1 MFILLIE
8 KELKN
13 LLLSPKFVATFA
25 ACTVLILVS
34 VFAGIVEYR
43 SGMTQYTAATALV
56 SQELSESSSWQQ
68 AGGRQRVYR
77 RPEVMQIFA
86 SGVHFDIGRFSVIS
100 SWQDVQLQQSTYSIE
115 PIFAVFRA
123 IDFVF
128 IVQVVLSLLTI
139 VFAYDLVSGEK
150 ESGTLRLML
159 ANAVPRTQYIA
170 AKLAGAWV
178 GLMIPLIIPL
188 LLGVL
193 LLMLYAVPFTGDD
206 WIRLAKLAGYSMVY
220 LTGFL
225 SLGVLFSSLTHRS
238 SMSFLSLL
246 VFWIAMVL
254 VVPRGGMMIA
264 AQLHQVP
271 SASEVESRKE
281 GFARERRQAFFKE
294 FSETLQARSQARE
307 GMSEE
312 ERAAYEKENEWDWMV
327 EDDERQKRM
336 ESDLAEHYRQI
347 DEEVNNARAVQQ
359 TLGFSLSRFSP
370 ASAFQLAAMRL
381 GQTDL
386 GLKQRFTD
394 ALYAYRTT
402 FRAYIDQKSPGGM
415 MTMSFG
421 GNQPTEPLDLSDMPV
436 FESSL
441 SAGADEE
448 TPIDLLVLFA
458 YILGSAGL
466 ALVAFNRYD
475 VR

>member
-1 MFILLIE
+1 MVFLLIE

-34 VFAGIVEYR
+34 VFAGIIEYR
-43 SGMTQYTAATALV
+43 AGSAQYTAATALV
-56 SQELSESSSWQQ
+56 SQELTESTSWPQL
-68 AGGRQRVYR
+68 GERQRIFR

-86 SGVHFDIGRFSVIS
+86 SGIHYDIGRFSVIS
-100 SWQDVQLQQSTYSIE
+100 SWQDVQLQQSSYSIE

-123 IDFVF
+123 MDFVF

-159 ANAVPRTQYIA
+159 ANAVPRTQYIV

-193 LLMLYAVPFTGDD
+193 LLMLYAIPFTGDD
-206 WIRLAKLAGYSMVY
+206 WVRLAKLAGYSLVY

-225 SLGVLFSSLTHRS
+225 SLGVLFSTLTHRS
-238 SMSFLSLL
+238 AMSFLSLL

-254 VVPRGGMMIA
+254 VVPRGGMMFATQIYP
-264 AQLHQVP
+264 VP

-281 GFARERRQAFFKE
+281 GFARERRDTFFQELSAAF
-294 FSETLQARSQARE
+294 QARSQAHE
-307 GMSEE
+307 GMSEAD
-312 ERAAYEKENEWDWMV
+312 RAAYEEENEWDWMV
-327 EDDERQKRM
+327 EDDERQKGM
-336 ESDLAEHYRQI
+336 ESDLAEHNRQI
-347 DEEVNNARAVQQ
+347 DEQINNARAVQQ
-359 TLGFSLSRFSP
+359 SLGFALSRFSP
-370 ASAFQLAAMRL
+370 ASAYQLAAMRL

-402 FRAYIDQKSPGGM
+402 FRAYIDQKNPGGM
-415 MTMSFG
+415 MSFG
-421 GNQPTEPLDLSDMPV
+421 GNQSTEPLDLSDMPV
-436 FESSL
+436 FEARL
-441 SAGADEE
+441 PSAPEDAS
-448 TPIDLLVLFA
+448 PVDLLVLMG
-458 YILGSAGL
+458 YIFGSAGL

>member
-1 MFILLIE
+1 MFFLLVE

-43 SGMTQYTAATALV
+43 AGSAQYSAATALV
-56 SQELSESSSWQQ
+56 SQELSESTSWPQV
-68 AGGRQRVYR
+68 GGRQRVYR
-77 RPEVMQIFA
+77 QPEVMQIFA
-86 SGVHFDIGRFSVIS
+86 SGIHFDIGRFSVIS

-159 ANAVPRTQYIA
+159 ANAVPRTRYIV
-170 AKLAGAWV
+170 AKLAGAWI
-178 GLMIPLIIPL
+178 GLMIPLVIPL

-193 LLMLYAVPFTGDD
+193 LLMLYAIPFTGDD
-206 WIRLAKLAGYSMVY
+206 WVRLAKLAGYSMVY
-220 LTGFL
+220 LSGFL
-225 SLGVLFSSLTHRS
+225 SLGILFSTLTHRS
-238 SMSFLSLL
+238 AMSFLSLL
-246 VFWIAMVL
+246 VYWIAMAL
-254 VVPRGGMMIA
+254 VVPRGGMMFATQI
-264 AQLHQVP
+264 HPVP

-281 GFARERRQAFFKE
+281 GFARERREQFFTELSSAF
-294 FSETLQARSQARE
+294 QARSQARK
-307 GMSEE
+307 GLSEA
-312 ERAAYEKENEWDWMV
+312 ERAAYDEENEWDWMV

-336 ESDLAEHYRQI
+336 ERDLAEHNRQI
-347 DEEVNNARAVQQ
+347 DEEINNARAVQQ
-359 TLGFSLSRFSP
+359 ALGFTLSRFSP
-370 ASAFQLAAMRL
+370 ASAYQLAAMRL

-386 GLKQRFTD
+386 GLKQRFMD
-394 ALYAYRTT
+394 ALYTYRTS
-402 FRAYIDQKSPGGM
+402 FLAYIDQKNPGGM
-415 MTMSFG
+415 MSFG
-421 GNQPTEPLDLSDMPV
+421 GNQPTEPLDLSDMPL
-436 FESSL
+436 FEARLSS
-441 SAGADEE
+441 SPDS
-448 TPIDLLVLFA
+448 TPIDLIVLMG
-458 YILGSAGL
+458 YIFGSVGL